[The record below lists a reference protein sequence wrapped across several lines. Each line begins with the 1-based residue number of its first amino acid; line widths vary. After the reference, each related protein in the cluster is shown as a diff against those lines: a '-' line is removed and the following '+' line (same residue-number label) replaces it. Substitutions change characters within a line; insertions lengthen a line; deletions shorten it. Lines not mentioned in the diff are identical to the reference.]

1 MAFQATF
8 PLTFE
13 IILSSIIAAIIPTL
27 FFVFVI
33 YLFDH
38 YEKEPVWLL
47 TAAFLWGAIPSI
59 IAAFILNTGLGI
71 PLYIVLGPGLADAT
85 SATLIAPPV
94 EETLKGLALVG
105 ILILWR
111 HEIDSPLD
119 GIIYG
124 AMVGMGFA
132 MVENVYYFL
141 NVYAQ
146 GGLEEWGINIFIR
159 AFIFGLNHALFTSL
173 TGLGIAIA
181 RLSRRGAVR
190 IGAPVL
196 GWMGAIFVHFVHNLT
211 ASLAAAVG
219 PVVCLVTLF
228 NAWGG
233 AFLVL
238 IIIVWALLQEHRWIK
253 KYLAEEVEQGL
264 LSRDHYQNAYS
275 STRRTAHY
283 TSLLFNRGPAAY
295 MDGIRFYHRCSELAY
310 KKHHYELLQESK
322 SEELTQSLRKEIRR
336 LQGEIG

>member
-1 MAFQATF
+1 VALQATF

-13 IILSSIIAAIIPTL
+13 IVLFSIVAAIIPTL
-27 FFVFVI
+27 FFVLII
-33 YLFDH
+33 YWFDH

-47 TAAFLWGAIPSI
+47 TAAFLWGAVPSI
-59 IAAFILNTGLGI
+59 IAAFVLNTGLGI
-71 PLYIVLGPGLADAT
+71 PLYIILGPDLADVTA
-85 SATLIAPPV
+85 ATLIAPPV
-94 EETLKGLALVG
+94 EETLKGLVLVG
-105 ILILWR
+105 ILLLWR
-111 HEIDSPLD
+111 HELDSPLD

-146 GGLEEWGINIFIR
+146 GGVEEWGINIFIR

-173 TGLGIAIA
+173 AGLGIAIA
-181 RLSRRGAVR
+181 RLSHRRSTRFA
-190 IGAPVL
+190 APVL

-219 PVVCLVTLF
+219 PLVCLVTLF

-233 AFLVL
+233 VFLIV
-238 IIIVWALLQEHRWIK
+238 IIIFWAIIQEHRWIK

-264 LSRDHYQNAYS
+264 LSNDHYQNAYS
-275 STRRTAHY
+275 GLRRTAHY
-283 TSLLFNRGPAAY
+283 TDLLFHRGPSAY
-295 MDGIRFYHRCSELAY
+295 MNGIRFYHRCSELAY
-310 KKHHYELLQESK
+310 KKHHFELLQESK
-322 SEELTQSLRKEIRR
+322 SEELTKSLRREIRR